1 MLLSSLRFSSY
12 HFLTLS
18 FLVLCFWSLYLEPIQ
33 YLNPEPKM
41 YLHSS
46 LLLYSLDGVRDPLLR
61 DPRCNRIL
69 FVANWRIMFSRNLEY
84 SDKDSWKNKPSP
96 NKRESCKILIAAV
109 NTCHFNVKP
118 PVCYKSVHSFR
129 VTYLFTSQ
137 YYTKGYNLLYCTTNV
152 LASLLLYTKMTR

>member
-1 MLLSSLRFSSY
+1 MKLTPGFKARTLTRFSAW
-12 HFLTLS
+12 T
-18 FLVLCFWSLYLEPIQ
+18 
-33 YLNPEPKM
+33 PEPKM